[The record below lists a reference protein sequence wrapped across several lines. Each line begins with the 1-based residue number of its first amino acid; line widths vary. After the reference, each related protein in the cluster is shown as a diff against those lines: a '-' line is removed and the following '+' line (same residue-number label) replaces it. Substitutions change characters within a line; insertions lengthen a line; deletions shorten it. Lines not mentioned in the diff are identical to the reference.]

1 MTTRQLERRF
11 EVPLYSLADAARHIA
26 VPRTTFDTWV
36 RGYERQR
43 DSGPTTLG
51 KPIVT
56 AVGARRGEPRI
67 PFIGLAEG
75 FVLAAFRAAGVPLQR
90 IRPAVEALEREL
102 GIEHALASEQLYT
115 DGAEVLYNFG
125 STHDD
130 RPEGRAVMDLV
141 VPRSGQR
148 VFVPVV
154 ERYLKRIK
162 FDDGYAGVLALPQYE
177 RAEVIVDPRRSFGL
191 PIFARGAARVEV
203 VLGRFKSGESLDEL
217 SEEFG
222 VAIDDL
228 VDVIRVHTDAA
239 A

>member
-11 EVPLYSLADAARHIA
+11 RVPLYSLADAARHIA

-51 KPIVT
+51 EPIVT
-56 AVGARRGEPRI
+56 
-67 PFIGLAEG
+67 
-75 FVLAAFRAAGVPLQR
+75 
-90 IRPAVEALEREL
+90 AVEALEREL

-115 DGAEVLYNFG
+115 DGAEVLYNFA

-141 VPRSGQR
+141 APRSGQR

-162 FDDGYAGVLALPQYE
+162 FDTGYAGVLALPQYR

-191 PIFARGAARVEV
+191 PIFASGAARVEV
-203 VLGRFKSGESLDEL
+203 VLGRFKAGESVEEL

-222 VAIDDL
+222 VPVDDL

>member
-1 MTTRQLERRF
+1 MTTKQLERRF
-11 EVPLYSLADAARHIA
+11 QVPLYSLTDAARHIA

-36 RGYERQR
+36 RGYQRQR
-43 DSGPTTLG
+43 ESGPATLG

-56 AVGARRGEPRI
+56 ALGAPRGEPRI

-90 IRPAVEALEREL
+90 IRPAVEALEHEL
-102 GIEHALASEQLYT
+102 GVEHALASEQLYT

-125 STHDD
+125 STYDN

-154 ERYLKRIK
+154 ERYLKRIT
-162 FDDGYAGVLALPQYE
+162 FDGGYAGVLALPQYG
-177 RAEVIVDPRRSFGL
+177 RAEVIVDPGRSFGL

-203 VLGRFKSGESLDEL
+203 VLGRFKGGESLDEL

-222 VAIDDL
+222 VPVDDL
-228 VDVIRVHTDAA
+228 VDVVRVHTDAA